1 MAEDES
7 IRDVRVEDCDTL
19 GLITVSASHS
29 VFVGS
34 IPEES
39 LDFSWTPEQ
48 SAKRWQESFTENTNR
63 GQAFRVL
70 ESHRRVIGFSWSA
83 PWADAEGYDSSVRGL
98 YVLPTY
104 QRRGRGR
111 LLLSD
116 AATILHRDG
125 ARSVEIGCVRENPSC
140 DFYRH
145 LGGVEVGRRP
155 ARVDAHRTEEILF
168 GWPDITALF
177 SPSIP

>member
-1 MAEDES
+1 MAEDAS
-7 IRDVRVEDCDTL
+7 IRDVQVQDCDRL

-29 VFVGS
+29 AFVGS
-34 IPEES
+34 IPEEN

-48 SAKRWQESFTENTNR
+48 SAKVWRESFAENTAR

-70 ESHRRVIGFSWSA
+70 ESRHRVVGFSWSA
-83 PWADAEGYDSSVRGL
+83 PWADTEGYDASVRGL
-98 YVLPTY
+98 YVLPTC
-104 QRRGRGR
+104 QRKGFGR
-111 LLLSD
+111 LLVSD
-116 AATILHRDG
+116 AATILHREG

-155 ARVDAHRTEEILF
+155 VRVDAFQTEEILF
-168 GWPDITALF
+168 GWPDIAVLLDLAN
-177 SPSIP
+177 P